1 MMLAERKYRYVFGP
15 VASRRFGRSLGVDI
29 IPFKTCTYDCI
40 FCQLGRTTNRTLKRY
55 AHVPSRQVLEEVR
68 RKLQEGARPDYIT
81 FAGSGEPTLNEN
93 LGFLIRE
100 VKKLSDVP
108 VVVLTNGSLLS
119 RAEVREEL
127 KSADIVKPSLSA
139 GDEVMFQRINRPH
152 PGIVFQE
159 MVDGLIAFREVF
171 AGQIWLEVFLVEGL
185 NATEREVEKIRLH
198 IQKIRAD
205 RVQLNTA
212 VRPTADK
219 SAMAVPMERLQ
230 KFCQMMG
237 PGAEVIAPASLGA
250 LHEEA
255 RATSQMVLDFLQR
268 RPATLEDIASGM
280 GLHINEVLKHITLLK
295 SLGNIQEVR
304 RGERLFFVAIRG

>member
-1 MMLAERKYRYVFGP
+1 MVSHQRKYQYVFGP

-40 FCQLGRTTNRTLKRY
+40 FCQLGRTTNRTVQKD
-55 AHVPSRQVLEEVR
+55 AHVPSRLVLEEVR
-68 RKLQEGARPDYIT
+68 RKLQEGARPDHIT
-81 FAGSGEPTLNEN
+81 FSGSGEPTLNEN
-93 LGFLIRE
+93 LGSLIKE

-185 NATEREVEKIRLH
+185 NATEREVEKIRCHL
-198 IQKIRAD
+198 QKIRAD

-237 PGAEVIAPASLGA
+237 PGAEVIAPASLGG
-250 LHEEA
+250 LHDEA
-255 RATSQMVLDFLQR
+255 GATSQMVLDFLQR

-280 GLHINEVLKHITLLK
+280 ALHINEVLKHIALLK
-295 SLGNIQEVR
+295 SLGNIHEVR
-304 RGERLFFVAIRG
+304 RGERLFFVATRG